1 MGMLSCVIGSDQWTC
16 RIKKIDGEPV
26 LIVTMG
32 KENDIPEAFKQINL
46 ADLFEIDGPTID
58 QQFIDG
64 PIKRKE

>member
-1 MGMLSCVIGSDQWTC
+1 MGMVSCVIGDDQWTC

-46 ADLFEIDGPTID
+46 ADLFEIDGPTIMW
-58 QQFIDG
+58 
-64 PIKRKE
+64 